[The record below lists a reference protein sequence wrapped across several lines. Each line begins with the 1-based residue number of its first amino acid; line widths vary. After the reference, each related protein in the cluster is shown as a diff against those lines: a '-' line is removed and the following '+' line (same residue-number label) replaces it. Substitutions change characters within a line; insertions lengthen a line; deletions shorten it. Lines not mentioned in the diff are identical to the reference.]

1 MNLVHSTK
9 SEISLPSYIK
19 ESFSTNCVAYVN
31 EGDSACFIY
40 WKPGLLIVIVRC
52 NLSVVFPI
60 QIEEY
65 ERSLGE
71 CRLLISQHEARC
83 ASLAESMREAENKKR
98 QLEEAADALRE
109 ECARLQVRNF
119 IFSI

>member
-1 MNLVHSTK
+1 MHAS
-9 SEISLPSYIK
+9 
-19 ESFSTNCVAYVN
+19 
-31 EGDSACFIY
+31 
-40 WKPGLLIVIVRC
+40 
-52 NLSVVFPI
+52 

-65 ERSLGE
+65 ERTLGE

-109 ECARLQVRNF
+109 ECARLQVKT
-119 IFSI
+119 FSMTHNPIQYKKVNTVLAQ